1 MSTHPTISPLAYNS
15 SYNPGD
21 SLLTFTS
28 IYGSDTDISFNE
40 MQDLVNKKMR
50 EAIMFGVRCGAATL
64 TIIIMWMMSKR
75 KNTPIFIINQVS
87 LVLIVIHSAFYF
99 RYLLSS
105 ISSLAYN
112 MTGFPQVLNRND
124 IHVYGAAS
132 IFQVL
137 LVASIE
143 LSLVFQIKVMF
154 TGVTYKKIG
163 YLALLISSC
172 LGLTTVAMYFV
183 TAIKSMITVYAGN
196 PTNYAKY
203 FNIATI
209 LLSSSINFMTFI
221 LVVKLLFA
229 LRSRRF
235 LGLKQFDSLHIL
247 LIMTCQSLLVPSV
260 LFILAYSLSANNG
273 TDVLTTVATLLVVL
287 SLPLS
292 SLWATSNNNISN
304 SQPMDSDYS
313 PEEGGFYPN
322 YGNNNFGANSIN
334 SDNKSNFKTKLRS
347 FYPQSYSKF
356 SSETLTHNGTTPR
369 KTLDSGKSDDSADS
383 TSNNEKS
390 PLSQVNNA
398 IYRDESIGNS
408 STKEKML
415 ERHPTKDSQLSYN
428 IYTPNT
434 LADEEAR
441 KFWRSETNDM
451 EKQS

>member
-1 MSTHPTISPLAYNS
+1 MSGHPPISPLAYNS

-28 IYGSDTDISFNE
+28 IYGADTDISFNE

-87 LVLIVIHSAFYF
+87 LFLIVIHAAFYF
-99 RYLLSS
+99 KYLLSS
-105 ISSLAYN
+105 ISSLAYT

-163 YLALLISSC
+163 YLALLISGC
-172 LGLTTVAMYFV
+172 LGLTTVAIYFV
-183 TAIKSMITVYAGN
+183 TAIKSMITVYGGT

-247 LIMTCQSLLVPSV
+247 LIMTCQSLLIPSI
-260 LFILAYSLSANNG
+260 LFILAYSLSAHNG

-292 SLWATSNNNISN
+292 SLWATSNNNISD
-304 SQPMDSDYS
+304 SKPMESDYS
-313 PEEGGFYPN
+313 PEEGGFHPN
-322 YGNNNFGANSIN
+322 YGNNNFGAHSIN
-334 SDNKSNFKTKLRS
+334 SDNKSNFKDKLRS

-356 SSETLTHNGTTPR
+356 SSETLAHNGTTPR
-369 KTLDSGKSDDSADS
+369 KTVDSDKSGSSGDSL
-383 TSNNEKS
+383 NNEKS
-390 PLSQVNNA
+390 SLSQGDNTL
-398 IYRDESIGNS
+398 YHGQYIGDYS
-408 STKEKML
+408 VREKML
-415 ERHPTKDSQLSYN
+415 ERQSTKGSQSSYH
-428 IYTPNT
+428 IYTPST

-441 KFWRSETNDM
+441 KFWRSETNDTDRHN
-451 EKQS
+451 